1 MGEVG
6 VQSKPNKCF
15 MNYNKL
21 EIKQTNFQRNWK
33 LELGK
38 ENTYVGG
45 RLDIIIKY
53 MNINK

>member
-1 MGEVG
+1 MFYEL
-6 VQSKPNKCF
+6 Q
-15 MNYNKL
+15 
-21 EIKQTNFQRNWK
+21 QTGDQAKNFQRNWK

>member
-1 MGEVG
+1 
-6 VQSKPNKCF
+6 

-21 EIKQTNFQRNWK
+21 EIKQTHFQRNWK

-38 ENTYVGG
+38 ENSHIGG

>member
-1 MGEVG
+1 
-6 VQSKPNKCF
+6 

-21 EIKQTNFQRNWK
+21 EIKQ
-33 LELGK
+33 LGK

>member
-1 MGEVG
+1 
-6 VQSKPNKCF
+6 

>member
-1 MGEVG
+1 MFYELQQTGD
-6 VQSKPNKCF
+6 QANKF
-15 MNYNKL
+15 SAKL
-21 EIKQTNFQRNWK
+21 EIGT
-33 LELGK
+33 EK